1 MSRKAPPTAP
11 VSDPV
16 ELARYVVGG
25 VERMLCGQWIDGV
38 VHITDRPST
47 GHGRVYLVESCN
59 QRDGYAAVEALV
71 ADYIRQAARLKEI
84 PMVDSVI
91 RHIEQVELAR
101 YRFTGGQRV
110 LYGQRVNGV
119 VRVTD
124 RPADGPGRSY
134 LVELGLEYDG
144 FGGLATLVAN
154 YTRQAGRRDE
164 IPMAATRVRRALE
177 QEPA

>member
-11 VSDPV
+11 AGGPV

-25 VERMLCGQWIDGV
+25 VDRVLCGQWIDGV
-38 VHITDRPST
+38 VHVTDRPCA
-47 GHGRVYLVESCN
+47 GHGRVYFVESCK
-59 QRDGYAAVEALV
+59 QRDGYAAVEALI
-71 ADYIRQAARLKEI
+71 ADYTRQAVRLKEI
-84 PMVDSVI
+84 PMVAGVV
-91 RHIEQVELAR
+91 RRVEQVELAR

-110 LYGQRVNGV
+110 LYGQRVDGV

-154 YTRQAGRRDE
+154 YTRQ
-164 IPMAATRVRRALE
+164 
-177 QEPA
+177 